1 MRRLLLAATAVAALA
16 ACSSMH
22 SAAPAASAEPV
33 RVYAA
38 GSLREALTNIAQ
50 DYEARTGQKVAL
62 TFGASGLL
70 RGRIEQGEP
79 AQVFASADTDHPQRL
94 AAAGGWQAP
103 VVFTRNQLCA
113 LTSDR
118 VNATPDSLLA
128 TLLDPQVRVGTSTP
142 KADPSGDTRGSCS
155 AAPTACSPA
164 PTPRWMPRR

>member
-79 AQVFASADTDHPQRL
+79 AQVFEIK
-94 AAAGGWQAP
+94 
-103 VVFTRNQLCA
+103 
-113 LTSDR
+113 
-118 VNATPDSLLA
+118 LLLKFGFVPLILSRDQ
-128 TLLDPQVRVGTSTP
+128 TH
-142 KADPSGDTRGSCS
+142 
-155 AAPTACSPA
+155 
-164 PTPRWMPRR
+164 RWLVAVLGLP